1 MTLGSYALLS
11 IGWALFV
18 FVDTPEA
25 GEELDAEVKRARAFF
40 SSGLSKKLAFEV
52 GTVPKGEGS
61 GKLGMN

>member
-40 SSGLSKKLAFEV
+40 SSGLGKKLAFEV
-52 GTVPKGEGS
+52 GTVPEGEGS